1 MVVVAATNV
10 TAIEGG
16 NDWVGLG
23 VEIWRYGDMEI
34 WRYGDMEK
42 WRYGDMEIWR
52 YGDMEIL
59 EVRVGDDSGSDKGDD

>member
-10 TAIEGG
+10 TAIECG

-34 WRYGDMEK
+34 WRYGDME
-42 WRYGDMEIWR
+42 I
-52 YGDMEIL
+52 
-59 EVRVGDDSGSDKGDD
+59 